1 MTTVAES
8 IAPEPTVP
16 DTLVRVVRG
25 SLVPEELAA
34 LAAVLFSGVSRDTVS
49 FVNAG
54 SRPSWCRAGGRH
66 RPDAAWTS
74 RSPAGWRPLRQI
86 FL

>member
-1 MTTVAES
+1 MTTFT
-8 IAPEPTVP
+8 EPTVP

-25 SLVPEELAA
+25 SLVAEELAA
-34 LAAVLFSGVSRDTVS
+34 LTAVLFSGVSGDTVS
-49 FVNAG
+49 FAN
-54 SRPSWCRAGGRH
+54 SDSLPSWCRAGGRH

-74 RSPAGWRPLRQI
+74 RSPAGWRPLQQF